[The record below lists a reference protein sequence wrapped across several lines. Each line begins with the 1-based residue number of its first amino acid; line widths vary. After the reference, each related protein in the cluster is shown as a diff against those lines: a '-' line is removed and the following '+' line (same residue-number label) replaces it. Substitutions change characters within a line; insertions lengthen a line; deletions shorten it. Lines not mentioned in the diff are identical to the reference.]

1 MTKKKI
7 VILGGS
13 GSIGSSIAR
22 EIIENGYEPYIIG
35 RNYSSLSKLA
45 NEINCKFD
53 VADVTKT
60 DELKK
65 SLEKCGDN
73 VFGLAYCVGSITLK
87 SLNTA
92 HENDYIDSFKVNTLG
107 AIISS
112 QILMKA
118 LIKNNGSI
126 LFFSTIAVKQGFTN
140 HSIVSTAKGGIEALT
155 LSLAAEL
162 SPNVKVNCIA
172 PSITESQM
180 SKSLISNENIKRA
193 IELLHPIPKIGQ
205 AGDHS
210 KLSSFLL
217 SEANSWITGQV
228 FHIDG
233 GRSTLRKRG

>member
-1 MTKKKI
+1 MQRKKI
-7 VILGGS
+7 VIIGGS
-13 GSIGSSIAR
+13 GSIGSSIAK
-22 EIIENGYEPYIIG
+22 EVLKNGFDPHLIG
-35 RNYSSLSKLA
+35 RNFFSLTKLSK
-45 NEINCKFD
+45 EIKCSFD
-53 VADVTKT
+53 MADVTKT
-60 DELKK
+60 DELKNV
-65 SLEKCGDN
+65 LEKCGN
-73 VFGLAYCVGSITLK
+73 NISGLIYCAGSINLK
-87 SLNTA
+87 PLSEA